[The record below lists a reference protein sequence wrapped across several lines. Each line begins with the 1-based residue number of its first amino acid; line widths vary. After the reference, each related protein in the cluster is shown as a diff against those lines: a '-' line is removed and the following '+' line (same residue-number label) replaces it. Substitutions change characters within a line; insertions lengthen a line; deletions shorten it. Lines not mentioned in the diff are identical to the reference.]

1 MLEKNET
8 GSSRKMNPQKLAR
21 LVGKASRFV
30 SPAERSSYTKFAF
43 EYAKTHLEL
52 DEEMLYSH
60 LIAMAMRW

>member
-1 MLEKNET
+1 
-8 GSSRKMNPQKLAR
+8 MNPQKLAR